1 LLVCGLDIGST
12 TAKAV
17 LVQDSQVL
25 AAAIKPTGI
34 DIPQV
39 AEEIVAEVLSQG
51 NFKRQ
56 DISQFIATGYGRIS
70 VPFATRQVTEITCC
84 ARGIHHCYPAAR
96 TVIDIGGQDTKVI
109 LLDDGGRVVNFAM
122 NDRCAAGTGRFLE
135 VASQT
140 LKVDVAD
147 LGKISAKSKN
157 RAEISS
163 MCTVFAQA
171 EIVSM
176 IMQKTPIED
185 IIAGLH
191 YAIASRVFGL
201 VSSIGPKLEYAMVGG
216 VAKNL
221 GVVRAMEEKLGHK
234 IHVPEEPQ
242 LIVATGAALM

>member
-1 LLVCGLDIGST
+1 MGNHIVLIGSGPGGY
-12 TAKAV
+12 TAAVRAAQLGAQVTLIEKDALGGTCVNRGCIPTKALLQSADV
-17 LVQDSQVL
+17 FTQAQNAATLGVIAKQVSLDFSVVAKRKKMLVQQMVDGIAYLMKKNKIEV
-25 AAAIKPTGI
+25 IK
-34 DIPQV
+34 
-39 AEEIVAEVLSQG
+39 
-51 NFKRQ
+51 
-56 DISQFIATGYGRIS
+56 
-70 VPFATRQVTEITCC
+70 
-84 ARGIHHCYPAAR
+84 
-96 TVIDIGGQDTKVI
+96 
-109 LLDDGGRVVNFAM
+109 
-122 NDRCAAGTGRFLE
+122 GTGRFLE

-147 LGKISAKSKN
+147 LGKLSAKSKN